1 MKYLVTYSVTL
12 SRIYVVE
19 ADSEQE
25 ACSKVYDAVEN
36 GNIKLTMEDFVPESE
51 DATIYESYC
60 DGDEDYF
67 TEL

>member
-1 MKYLVTYSVTL
+1 MKHLVTYSVTL

-25 ACSKVYDAVEN
+25 ACKKIYDAAEN
-36 GNIKLTMEDFVPESE
+36 GDIRLTMEDYVPESE
-51 DATIYESYC
+51 DATIYEQYC
-60 DGDEDYF
+60 DGDEGYF